1 MTAKPQTENL
11 KTRRQVQQF
20 VALAR
25 VSSREQ
31 EREGFSLEIQEDAL
45 ERYAS
50 QNNGKIVKLY
60 RIAETASKT
69 AERTTFK
76 ELLAYVRKNAHR
88 LDGVL
93 FFKVD
98 RAARN
103 LFDYVEVERLEAEHG
118 VPAIYVSQP
127 TENTPAGR
135 MMRRTL
141 ANMATFYTEQQSLDI
156 REGQRRRVESGLFVG
171 KAPYGYVNV
180 RRDGR
185 SVVEIDPIKATKVKR
200 IFDLYAYHR
209 HTLDSLRV
217 QLRDEGITYLDSK
230 PQFARS
236 KLHLILTDRAYIGEV
251 PFQGQWLSGTQE
263 PIVDRETFNRV
274 QTLLGNKR
282 YQSHEL
288 TYAGSL
294 IRCGHCGSFITGE
307 KRIKK
312 TKSGEKEYHYY
323 RCSRYNSEGHPRIR
337 LTEAAL
343 DQQVMDLFK
352 RIRIQDKEVREWF
365 RDVIRTTTQ
374 DDQRITKR
382 QLEDLNR
389 QLTAVRHQQDQLL
402 NLRIMEEI
410 DADTY
415 AAKHTE
421 LRDRAADLTLQ
432 IEACDR
438 TNDEMG
444 ETALRVFEL
453 SQSLADKWIEADVIE
468 KRRILEIVGSDYLLD
483 GVTLCYSIKRPFD
496 VLAEGSF
503 LKNGRGDWIRTS

>member
-1 MTAKPQTENL
+1 MKTQTQHKTKP
-11 KTRRQVQQF
+11 KTHRRVKQF

-31 EREGFSLEIQEDAL
+31 EREGFSLEIQEEAL
-45 ERYAS
+45 QRYAT
-50 QNNGKIVKLY
+50 QNSGKIVKLY
-60 RIAETASKT
+60 RIAETASKKD
-69 AERTTFK
+69 ERKAFK
-76 ELLAYVRKNAHR
+76 ELLAYARKNAR
-88 LDGVL
+88 KLDGVL

-103 LFDYVEVERLEAEHG
+103 LFDYVEVERLEADHG

-156 REGQRRRVESGLFVG
+156 REGQKRRVESGLFVG

-180 RRDGR
+180 RHAGR
-185 SVVEIDPIKATKVKR
+185 SLIEVDPIKAPKIKR
-200 IFDLYAYHR
+200 IFELYAYHR
-209 HTLDSLRV
+209 HSLDTLGD
-217 QLRDEGITYLDSK
+217 QLRMEGIHYLESQ
-230 PQFARS
+230 PRFVRS
-236 KLHLILTDRAYIGEV
+236 KLHSILIDRSYIGEI
-251 PFQGQWLSGTQE
+251 PFRGQWYPGNQE

-307 KRIKK
+307 NRIKK
-312 TKSGEKEYHYY
+312 TKNGEREYHYY
-323 RCSRYNSEGHPRIR
+323 RCSRYNSKGHPRIR

-343 DQQVMDLFK
+343 DEQVMAMFS
-352 RIRIQDKEVREWF
+352 RIRIDDEEVRDWF
-365 RDVIRTTTQ
+365 RDVIRTRAK
-374 DDQRITKR
+374 DDQKMTKR
-382 QLEDLNR
+382 QLDDLNR
-389 QLTAVRHQQDQLL
+389 QLTIVRNQQDQLL
-402 NLRIMEEI
+402 NLRLLEEI
-410 DADTY
+410 EADTY

-421 LRDRAADLTLQ
+421 LRDRAADLSLQ

-438 TNDEMG
+438 TNEEMG
-444 ETALRVFEL
+444 DTALRVFEL
-453 SQSLADKWIEADVIE
+453 SQSLADRWLGADVIE
-468 KRRILEIVGSDYLLD
+468 KRQILEIVGSDYRLD
-483 GVTLCYSIKRPFD
+483 GATLCYDMKKPFD

-503 LKNGRGDWIRTS
+503 VKNGRGDRI